1 MRALDAIY
9 SHTLAANT
17 DLFCSEGDISLDGWR
32 DVILMDGALVI
43 PGREGAA
50 Q

>member
-1 MRALDAIY
+1 MC
-9 SHTLAANT
+9 SHTLAANA
-17 DLFCSEGDISLDGWR
+17 DLFCSEGEIDLDGWR
-32 DVILMDGALVI
+32 DVILMDGAVVT